1 MDFSF
6 TEEQEMLRTSARD
19 FLGKEC
25 PKTKV
30 RELEADER
38 GYHPQTWH
46 KMAELGWMGLV
57 IPSEYGGTG
66 GQFMDLVLLLEEM
79 GRNILPSPFFST
91 VALCSLPIL
100 EFGSKGQ
107 KEEFLPKVAKGEII
121 LALALTESSATYE
134 ASEIR
139 LRATPKGEE
148 YILEGTKLF
157 VNDANV
163 ANYLLV
169 ATRTGDRENPEEG
182 ITLFLVD
189 ATSRGI
195 KVEVIPTTAP
205 DKQCQVNFDK
215 VTVSQQNI
223 LGEVNQGWEIVEF
236 ILQKA
241 TILKCAEI
249 IGASQ
254 AVLEMSNSYAKER
267 VQFGRPI
274 GSFQAIQH
282 KLADMLIEVDGAKY
296 LVYEAAW
303 KISQG
308 RPSIL
313 EVSMAKAKACEVH
326 QRACLDGIQIHG
338 ALGFSQDH
346 DIGLYFRRVKAA
358 EFALGDA
365 DFHRERIASELG
377 L

>member
-6 TEEQEMLRTSARD
+6 TEEQEMLRTSARG
-19 FLGKEC
+19 FLGREC
-25 PKTKV
+25 PKSKL

-38 GYHPQTWH
+38 GYDPHTWRN
-46 KMAELGWMGLV
+46 MAELGWTGLAL
-57 IPSEYGGTG
+57 PEGYGGTG
-66 GQFMDLVLLLEEM
+66 GQFMDLVVLLEEM
-79 GRNILPSPFFST
+79 GRNIFPSPFFST

-107 KEEFLPKVAKGEII
+107 KEDFLPKVASGEII
-121 LALALTESSATYE
+121 LALALTESSARYE

-139 LRATPKGEE
+139 LRATPKGEA

-163 ANYLLV
+163 AHYLLV
-169 ATRTGDRENPEEG
+169 VTRTSDPENPQEG

-189 ATSRGI
+189 AKSPGI
-195 KVEVIPTTAP
+195 DVEVIPTTAS

-215 VTVSQQNI
+215 VSVPRHNI

-241 TILKCAEI
+241 TILKCAEM

-254 AVLEMSNSYAKER
+254 AVLEMANSYAKER

-308 RPSIL
+308 RPAML
-313 EVSMAKAKACEVH
+313 EVSMAKAKASQVH

-346 DIGLYFRRVKAA
+346 DMGLYFRRVKAG
-358 EFALGDA
+358 EFALGDG
-365 DFHRERIASELG
+365 DFHRERIAAELG